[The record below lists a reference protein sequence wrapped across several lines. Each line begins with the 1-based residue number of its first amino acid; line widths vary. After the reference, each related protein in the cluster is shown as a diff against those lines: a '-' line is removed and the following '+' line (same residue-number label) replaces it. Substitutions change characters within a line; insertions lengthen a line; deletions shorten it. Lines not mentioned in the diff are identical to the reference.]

1 MKVIKV
7 EDAVGK
13 VLCHDMTQII
23 PGVVKDAV
31 FRKGHIIREEDI
43 PVLLSIGKE
52 NIYIWENEDG
62 RLHEDDAATRIKDVA
77 MGKNV
82 AFSEIKEGKI
92 SFTSTIDGLYKIDKK
107 VLKEINYV
115 DQVIIASIHTNT
127 PVRKGEK
134 LAATRVI
141 PLVIDEEK
149 IEEVEKILENR
160 NLFEVVPYRNVKVGI
175 VTTGSEIFK
184 GRIKDAFGPVIRRK
198 FEEYGSNEIEQVI
211 VDDQME
217 MIENAIKT
225 FIDKGMDIVV
235 CTGGMSVDPDD
246 MTSTAI
252 KNTGAEIVR
261 YGAPSLPGAMFLM
274 AYNGDR
280 EVMGLPG
287 CVMYSK
293 RTTFDLILPRV
304 LAGDRITVDDIVS
317 VGHGG
322 LCLDC
327 DVCRFPYCNFGK

>member
-7 EDAVGK
+7 EDAVGQI
-13 VLCHDMTQII
+13 LCHDMTQII
-23 PGVVKDAV
+23 PGKVKDAV
-31 FRKGHIIREEDI
+31 FKKGHKIKEEDI
-43 PVLLSIGKE
+43 EVLLSIGKE
-52 NIYIWENEDG
+52 NIYVWEDVQG
-62 RLHEDDAATRIKDVA
+62 RLHENDAATRIKDAA
-77 MGKNV
+77 MGSNV
-82 AFSEIKEGKI
+82 VFSEIKEGKI
-92 SFTSTIDGLYKIDKK
+92 SFTAEINGLYKIDKE
-107 VLKEINYV
+107 VLKEINSV

-127 PVRKGEK
+127 PVKKGEK

-141 PLVIDEEK
+141 PLVIDEDK
-149 IEEVEKILENR
+149 IEAVEKILKDR
-160 NLFEVVPYRNVKVGI
+160 KLFEVVPYRKASVGI
-175 VTTGSEIFK
+175 VTTGSEIYK
-184 GRIKDAFGPVIRRK
+184 GRIKDAFGPVIIRK
-198 FEEYGSNEIEQVI
+198 FAEYGSSQIDQVI
-211 VDDQME
+211 VDDDLE
-217 MIENAIKT
+217 MIEKAISAFLEEGK
-225 FIDKGMDIVV
+225 DMVV

-246 MTSTAI
+246 LTSTAI

-327 DVCRFPYCNFGK
+327 QVCRFPYCNFGK

>member
-1 MKVIKV
+1 
-7 EDAVGK
+7 
-13 VLCHDMTQII
+13 
-23 PGVVKDAV
+23 
-31 FRKGHIIREEDI
+31 
-43 PVLLSIGKE
+43 
-52 NIYIWENEDG
+52 
-62 RLHEDDAATRIKDVA
+62 

-92 SFTSTIDGLYKIDKK
+92 SFTSTIDGLYKIDKN

-127 PVRKGEK
+127 PVRKGDK

-198 FEEYGSNEIEQVI
+198 FAEYGSTDIEQVI
-211 VDDQME
+211 VDDNMD
-217 MIENAIKT
+217 MIEDAIKT
-225 FIDKGMDIVV
+225 FIEKGMDMVV

-252 KNTGAEIVR
+252 KNTGAKIVR

-274 AYNGDR
+274 AYNGDK
-280 EVMGLPG
+280 EIMGLPG

-304 LAGDRITVDDIVS
+304 LAGDEITVDDIVS

-327 DVCRFPYCNFGK
+327 EVCRFPYCNFGK

>member
-1 MKVIKV
+1 MKIIKV

-13 VLCHDMTQII
+13 ILCHDITQIS

-31 FRKGHIIREEDI
+31 FRKGHIIRQEDI
-43 PVLLSIGKE
+43 SVLLSVGKE
-52 NIYIWENEDG
+52 NIYVWEEEEG
-62 RLHEDDAATRIKDVA
+62 RLHENDAAVRIKDA
-77 MGKNV
+77 ALGQNV
-82 AFSEIKEGKI
+82 AISDIKEGKI
-92 SFTSTIDGLYKIDKK
+92 GFTAQIDGLYKIDKD
-107 VLKEINYV
+107 LLRDINSV

-127 PVRKGEK
+127 PVKKGDK

-149 IEEVEKILENR
+149 IEQVEKILEGKH
-160 NLFEVVPYRNVKVGI
+160 LFEVLPYRNVKVGI

-184 GRIKDAFGPVIRRK
+184 GRIKDAFGPVIKRK
-198 FEEYGSNEIEQVI
+198 FAEYGSMDTEQVI
-211 VDDQME
+211 VDDKME
-217 MIENAIKT
+217 MIEGAIKS
-225 FIDKGMDIVV
+225 FFDKGKDIVV

-246 MTSTAI
+246 ITPTAI
-252 KNTGAEIVR
+252 KNSGADIVR

-274 AYNGDR
+274 AYYGDR
-280 EVMGLPG
+280 EIMGLPG

-304 LAGDRITVDDIVS
+304 LVGEKISVDDIVG